1 MDDCFEF
8 DMGGDA
14 CVDTDTSVEVPDVE
28 IEAFDDLEVEL
39 NTVNEFEDID
49 NTSLELSE
57 LQQNADELE
66 IEPFEEI
73 GEADDD
79 FDLSVYD
86 NIDNAGYRQYFDD
99 EIVDDDSETSGI
111 TRGLAGAAAGVTAIA
126 GLGGVPSA
134 EQFSPPIND
143 VPAIHQTI
151 ELPDPTQNMSPS
163 TRELFTQLNETIQDA
178 WSPESDS

>member
-1 MDDCFEF
+1 MDDGFEF
-8 DMGGDA
+8 DMGGDTF
-14 CVDTDTSVEVPDVE
+14 VDTDTSVEVPDVE

-39 NTVNEFEDID
+39 GIVNEFDDMD
-49 NTSLELSE
+49 NTALELAE
-57 LQQNADELE
+57 LQQDANELE

-73 GEADDD
+73 SEADDD

-86 NIDNAGYRQYFDD
+86 NIDNAGYRQFFDD
-99 EIVDDDSETSGI
+99 EIAEENSETSGI

-126 GLGGVPSA
+126 GLGGVPPA

-178 WSPESDS
+178 WSPENDN